1 MINVIINEE
10 ENTDNRHNLFIK
22 EFRTLLFERII
33 ITCCSQFKSG
43 RSVSAIYHLLNGKKS
58 IQTVQDAHIYK
69 LDNFYGVYRSLRK
82 HNFDERIDNLISEG
96 LIHLDNNSSAIPT
109 ALGNKWLQ
117 KNPNSIPLHYFN
129 GMKYS
134 GSASIFFE
142 RLVLLVQTITNS
154 GNNNLNFIPVVDK
167 QVVISWVKNQYSVIK
182 QNQFNFLHQ
191 LYDELYSLLNC
202 FHEQEAGMFVDSL
215 TGFKHYG
222 MSSYQLAATYNL
234 KLTDVPLALTGIVHY
249 MLFMI
254 EQGKSNYPLLSSI
267 KNDLPKVS
275 QTSRSAAKTRELLNR
290 LYTPD
295 EIAVIRNLKLNTIYD
310 HLVEIALF
318 DNQFPLDKYIDKQ
331 AQQEI
336 LNAVSKLKSYKLKEI
351 RQEISKE
358 ISYFQIRLVLAVENI
373 T

>member
-1 MINVIINEE
+1 MSFDRIVIS
-10 ENTDNRHNLFIK
+10 
-22 EFRTLLFERII
+22 
-33 ITCCSQFKSG
+33 CCSQFKSG
-43 RSVSAIYHLLNGKKS
+43 RSVPAIYHLLKGKKS

-82 HNFDERIDNLISEG
+82 YNFDERIDKLLAEG
-96 LIHLDNNSSAIPT
+96 LIYLDDDSSAIPT
-109 ALGNKWLQ
+109 PLGNDWLQ
-117 KNPNSIPLHYFN
+117 KNSSNIPLHYFN
-129 GMKYS
+129 GMKYT
-134 GSASIFFE
+134 GSATLFFE

-167 QVVISWVKNQYSVIK
+167 PMVTNWVKKQYYVIK

-222 MSSYQLAATYNL
+222 MSSYQLAANYNL
-234 KLTDVPLALTGIVHY
+234 KLIDIPLALTGIIHY

-254 EQGKSNYPLLSSI
+254 EQNSSEYPLLLSI
-267 KNDLPKVS
+267 KDDLPKAS
-275 QTSRSAAKTRELLNR
+275 QTSKSATKTKELLNR

-310 HLVEIALF
+310 HLVEIALY
-318 DNQFPLDKYIDKQ
+318 DKQFPLEKYINKQ
-331 AQQEI
+331 AQQDI
-336 LNAVSKLKSYKLKEI
+336 LNAVGKLKSYKLKEI
-351 RQEISKE
+351 KQEISKE